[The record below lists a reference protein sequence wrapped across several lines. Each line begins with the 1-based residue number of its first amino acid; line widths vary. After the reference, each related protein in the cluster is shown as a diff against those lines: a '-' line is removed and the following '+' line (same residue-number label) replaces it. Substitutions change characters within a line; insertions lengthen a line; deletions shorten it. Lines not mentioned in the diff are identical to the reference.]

1 MEKTTHSLLI
11 HIFGDFNA
19 GWMYYVMGL
28 DKPSDPIMAEGFE
41 MAEETPSLQ
50 SMRHIMETQ
59 STLPAGQRQ
68 YTVEAH
74 PLEGSV

>member
-1 MEKTTHSLLI
+1 MKKPTQSLLV

-28 DKPSDPIMAEGFE
+28 DKPADPVMAEGYE

-50 SMRHIMETQ
+50 SMRYIMEKQ
-59 STLPAGQRQ
+59 RSLPEEQRQ
-68 YTVEAH
+68 YTVEDK
-74 PLEGSV
+74 P